1 MYYAFITL
9 GSIMAYGTSKQEALD
24 NMKAMLK
31 GPTNKLTVE
40 NFEKKGPY
48 SMETPLI
55 LEMSEELYNIIS
67 KEKDCMCYQDF
78 IVCTNKE
85 GVSKLQT
92 VDEPPFFM
100 KSQNND

>member
-1 MYYAFITL
+1 MMSKRIW
-9 GSIMAYGTSKQEALD
+9 GT
-24 NMKAMLK
+24 
-31 GPTNKLTVE
+31 PNKLTVE

-78 IVCTNKE
+78 IVCTSKE